1 MKRLVLIVLSLSALA
16 LATSG
21 CVVRHHRRAV
31 AHVPAPHAPA
41 PHAVV
46 IHTPAPR
53 AHVRVRPRP
62 RRCYER
68 RCRRVCNV
76 WGCFDRCRRVA
87 YRCY

>member
-16 LATSG
+16 IVTSG
-21 CVVRHHRRAV
+21 CVVRHHPRVV
-31 AHVPAPHAPA
+31 AHVPA

-62 RRCYER
+62 RPRRCYER
-68 RCRRVCNV
+68 RCRRVCNP
-76 WGCFDRCRRVA
+76 WGCFDRCRRVSH
-87 YRCY
+87 RCH